1 MILPQNSQKTYF
13 YKELFVVN
21 LYLDFVFLLFVKVE
35 KHMKFASVSA
45 TGNKK

>member
-1 MILPQNSQKTYF
+1 MILPQNSQKPYF

-21 LYLDFVFLLFVKVE
+21 LYLDFFLLFVKVE